1 MINRNPVVNLKYYR
15 ELKGFSQKELAE
27 KIQTSQGYIS
37 EIEKN
42 IKSPTIRMLYNL
54 ACALEICPRLLLSCI
69 IEQEDD
75 NFIKCECE
83 LNVNENCYIQQKE

>member
-1 MINRNPVVNLKYYR
+1 MIINEPKINLKYYR
-15 ELKGFSQKELAE
+15 KLRGISQKELAQRIE
-27 KIQTSQGYIS
+27 TSQGYLS
-37 EIEKN
+37 DIEKN
-42 IKSPTIRMLYNL
+42 LRIPTLKMLYKIAAELN
-54 ACALEICPRLLLSCI
+54 ICPRLLLSCI

>member
-1 MINRNPVVNLKYYR
+1 MITKDIELNLKYYR

-42 IKSPTIRMLYNL
+42 IKSPTIRMLYNI
-54 ACALEICPRLLLSCI
+54 ACALEICPRLLLPCI
-69 IEQEDD
+69 IECKDR
-75 NFIKCECE
+75 NNCECE
-83 LNVNENCYIQQKE
+83 DILNESSYLLP